1 MMISNLKA
9 SIRRLTTDEAGVTA
23 VEYGVIGAV
32 IIVVALVAFRLVGTN
47 LTTTMNA
54 IAAAL

>member
-1 MMISNLKA
+1 MLISDLKA
-9 SIRRLTTDEAGVTA
+9 FIRRLTTDEAGVTA

-32 IIVVALVAFRLVGTN
+32 IIVVALAAFQLVGTS
-47 LTTTMNA
+47 LDTTMRA